1 MNKYVAETGIN
12 WIFVYKVLHED
23 DEIIVL
29 EDCGRFH
36 KFDADRKFPG
46 QIDNWIDFCKDSV
59 YVGSNENKVKKLVEV
74 KKTSQATLF
83 TVDAIV

>member
-23 DEIIVL
+23 DEIIIL

-46 QIDNWIDFCKDSV
+46 QIDDWVDFRSDFV
-59 YVGSNENKVKKLVEV
+59 FIGSVKKLVEI
-74 KKTSQATLF
+74 KK
-83 TVDAIV
+83 